1 VNAAP
6 GTGAAPWVTAAASVL
21 GTDHART
28 ATDCQD
34 GFRVRRSGGEPLI
47 LVAAD
52 GGGRA
57 HLAGA
62 ASALAATLAA
72 DEAHDRLPADRGSWG
87 AAEGAAGWSAYLDDV
102 VRAVVGKFAAA
113 AQAFSTA
120 LGDPQDYGPAQWGT
134 TLTVVVADPPW
145 LAAAAVGDGFVVTR
159 CGDAQFDLLLPP
171 DDDPA
176 APDEPADPTA
186 GDSTTE
192 AATEATDPT
201 DATDATDATDP
212 GNDAPF
218 VPEEP
223 GRTVFLLSPHAA
235 DRSRRLVAR
244 LPDLTGI
251 AVSTDGL
258 RQVGLMS
265 QRARAT
271 APYDAFFAPLF
282 GHADKAGPGDTFL
295 ARFLAAERLCAL
307 TGDDKTLL
315 VAVARP

>member
-1 VNAAP
+1 MNAAP

-87 AAEGAAGWSAYLDDV
+87 AAEGTAGWSAYLDEV
-102 VRAVVGKFAAA
+102 VRAVVGKFAAV
-113 AQAFSTA
+113 AQACSTA

-145 LAAAAVGDGFVVTR
+145 LVAAAVGDGFVVTR

-186 GDSTTE
+186 GDTTTE
-192 AATEATDPT
+192 ATTDPT
-201 DATDATDATDP
+201 DPTDATDP

-282 GHADKAGPGDTFL
+282 GHADKAGAGDTFL